1 MMSLYDYMNRD
12 TEVKFKNG
20 ILILLCKLMTK
31 LNKSEFSV
39 SLILALMYITCGR
52 TLSTMVWSFPASS
65 TPS

>member
-1 MMSLYDYMNRD
+1 MSLYDYMNRD

-20 ILILLCKLMTK
+20 ILILLCKLTTK

-39 SLILALMYITCGR
+39 SLILAFMYITCGR